1 MNDNNENSNG
11 NSPKKQAKTNAN
23 SKNLDPII
31 KEEENGVLSLKK
43 ESSTSLQ
50 DQDLDLNPHWHQL
63 KPLLCPIHLTTIHL
77 MFIY

>member
-1 MNDNNENSNG
+1 MTIMKIVMAILQRSK
-11 NSPKKQAKTNAN
+11 PKPMQTQ
-23 SKNLDPII
+23 NLDPII